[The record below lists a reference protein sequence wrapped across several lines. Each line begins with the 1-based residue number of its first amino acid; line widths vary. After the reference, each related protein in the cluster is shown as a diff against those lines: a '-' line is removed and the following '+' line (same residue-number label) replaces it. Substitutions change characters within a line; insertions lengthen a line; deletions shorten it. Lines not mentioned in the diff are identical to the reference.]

1 MVRIMLLIFSKS
13 YANVGGVISRTLV
26 TFSISCEKIMFVTEI
41 LIRKIE
47 LWIFSFISNIM
58 SILSVTALIL
68 RTDHHKIWLPL
79 CKNMT

>member
-47 LWIFSFISNIM
+47 LWINEKKNLDFAVKFCMDSTS
-58 SILSVTALIL
+58 
-68 RTDHHKIWLPL
+68 L
-79 CKNMT
+79 CL